1 MNSSQNLRNARDI
14 YIKNEYKLLI
24 EKKITKIVTI
34 TYN

>member
-24 EKKITKIVTI
+24 EKKLQKL
-34 TYN
+34 